1 MSLILEAL
9 RKSEA
14 ERRRGQT
21 PDLLTDAVPVAAA
34 TRRAPPNWT
43 MLIPVI
49 GAALITLLLVVWWLR
64 PSAEPVSNGEAARD
78 PSVAGATTAAHE
90 LAANSPSATSSR
102 TQPSLSPPVSGQS
115 APAALTPPVATPT
128 SPATT
133 ASIREPATAPAAAP
147 APAPAPAPVAVEP
160 KPALTSPAQVASLE
174 PPPAPASANPPAFAS
189 PDAPVKLADL
199 SSEDRAQL
207 PTLKVSMHMWSP
219 DAGSRFAIIDGTRV
233 NEGDR
238 VGEATIEAIQQDSVM
253 LSWHGRQIR
262 LPIR

>member
-21 PDLLTDAVPVAAA
+21 PDLLTDAIPVAPAA
-34 TRRAPPNWT
+34 RRAPPNWT
-43 MLIPVI
+43 LLLPVI

-64 PSAEPVSNGEAARD
+64 PAAEPVSNRDAVREASTDDRAVD
-78 PSVAGATTAAHE
+78 ESAAPPNAATGQ
-90 LAANSPSATSSR
+90 P
-102 TQPSLSPPVSGQS
+102 QPSLSPPVIRSPAPAS
-115 APAALTPPVATPT
+115 APATPT
-128 SPATT
+128 PT
-133 ASIREPATAPAAAP
+133 AAAP
-147 APAPAPAPVAVEP
+147 SVTMAPPPISPTTREPTPVAAEP
-160 KPALTSPAQVASLE
+160 KPALPSPAQVASLE
-174 PPPAPASANPPAFAS
+174 PPPAPASTNTPAFAS

>member
-21 PDLLTDAVPVAAA
+21 PDLLTDAIPVAATA
-34 TRRAPPNWT
+34 RRAPPNWT
-43 MLIPVI
+43 VLLPVI
-49 GAALITLLLVVWWLR
+49 DAALITLLLVMWWLR
-64 PSAEPVSNGEAARD
+64 PAAEPVSNRDAVREASADDRAVD
-78 PSVAGATTAAHE
+78 EPAVLRPPNAASVQ
-90 LAANSPSATSSR
+90 S
-102 TQPSLSPPVSGQS
+102 QPSLSPPV
-115 APAALTPPVATPT
+115 
-128 SPATT
+128 
-133 ASIREPATAPAAAP
+133 IRSP
-147 APAPAPAPVAVEP
+147 APASAPTKSTPSPAAPSATIAAPPTTATREPAPAPVAAEP
-160 KPALTSPAQVASLE
+160 KPALPSPAQVASLE
-174 PPPAPASANPPAFAS
+174 PPPAPASTNTPAFAS

>member
-21 PDLLTDAVPVAAA
+21 PDLLTDAIPVAPAA
-34 TRRAPPNWT
+34 RRAPPNWT
-43 MLIPVI
+43 VLLPVI

-64 PSAEPVSNGEAARD
+64 PAAEPVSNRDAVREASTDDRAVD
-78 PSVAGATTAAHE
+78 ESAAPPPPNTATVQ
-90 LAANSPSATSSR
+90 P
-102 TQPSLSPPVSGQS
+102 QPSLSPPVIRSPAPAS
-115 APAALTPPVATPT
+115 APATPT
-128 SPATT
+128 P
-133 ASIREPATAPAAAP
+133 PAAAP
-147 APAPAPAPVAVEP
+147 SVAMAPSPTTATTRAPAPVAAEP
-160 KPALTSPAQVASLE
+160 KPALPSPAQVASLE
-174 PPPAPASANPPAFAS
+174 PPPPPASTNPPAFAS

>member
-21 PDLLTDAVPVAAA
+21 PDLLTDAIPVAPAA
-34 TRRAPPNWT
+34 RRTAPNWT
-43 MLIPVI
+43 MLLPVI

-64 PSAEPVSNGEAARD
+64 PSAEPIPDGAAASD
-78 PSVAGATTAAHE
+78 TSVDDSIASAAQT
-90 LAANSPSATSSR
+90 PSAPPLDAATVR
-102 TQPSLSPPVSGQS
+102 PQPSLSPP
-115 APAALTPPVATPT
+115 AAR
-128 SPATT
+128 S
-133 ASIREPATAPAAAP
+133 SAPAAAP
-147 APAPAPAPVAVEP
+147 LTSTPPAPALPDATAAPATATTRSPVTAPAASEP
-160 KPALTSPAQVASLE
+160 GPALPTPAQIASLE
-174 PPPAPASANPPAFAS
+174 PPPAPAPANPPAFAS
-189 PDAPVKLADL
+189 PSAPVKLSDL

-207 PTLKVSMHMWSP
+207 PALKVSMHMWAP
-219 DAGSRFAIIDGTRV
+219 DAGGRFAIIDGTRV

-238 VGEATIEAIQQDSVM
+238 VGEATIEAIQPDSVM

>member
-21 PDLLTDAVPVAAA
+21 PDLLTDAIPVAPAA
-34 TRRAPPNWT
+34 RRAPPNWT
-43 MLIPVI
+43 VLLPVI

-64 PSAEPVSNGEAARD
+64 PAAEPVSNRDAVREASTDDLAVD
-78 PSVAGATTAAHE
+78 EPAAPPPPNTATGQ
-90 LAANSPSATSSR
+90 P
-102 TQPSLSPPVSGQS
+102 QPSLSPPVIRSPAPAS
-115 APAALTPPVATPT
+115 APATPTPTAAAPSVAIAPPPT
-128 SPATT
+128 SPTT
-133 ASIREPATAPAAAP
+133 R
-147 APAPAPAPVAVEP
+147 APAPVAAEP
-160 KPALTSPAQVASLE
+160 KPALPSPAQVASLE
-174 PPPAPASANPPAFAS
+174 PPPAPASTNTPAFAS
-189 PDAPVKLADL
+189 PDAPVKLGDL

>member
-21 PDLLTDAVPVAAA
+21 PDLLTDAIPVAPAA
-34 TRRAPPNWT
+34 RRAPPDWT
-43 MLIPVI
+43 MLLPVI
-49 GAALITLLLVVWWLR
+49 GAALVTLLLVVWWLR
-64 PSAEPVSNGEAARD
+64 PAAEPVASHDALHDASTDGPLVEEPAA
-78 PSVAGATTAAHE
+78 PPPPTTA
-90 LAANSPSATSSR
+90 TV
-102 TQPSLSPPVSGQS
+102 QPQPGLSPPPVIRTS
-115 APAALTPPVATPT
+115 APASAPATPA
-128 SPATT
+128 P
-133 ASIREPATAPAAAP
+133 PATAPSVAMAPPTAATTRAP
-147 APAPAPAPVAVEP
+147 ASAPVAAEP
-160 KPALTSPAQVASLE
+160 GPALPSPAQVASLE
-174 PPPAPASANPPAFAS
+174 LPTNPPAFAS

>member
-21 PDLLTDAVPVAAA
+21 PDLLTDAIPVAPAA
-34 TRRAPPNWT
+34 HRAPPNWT
-43 MLIPVI
+43 VLLPVI

-64 PSAEPVSNGEAARD
+64 PAAEPVSNRDAVREASTDDRAVD
-78 PSVAGATTAAHE
+78 ESAAPSNATTGQ
-90 LAANSPSATSSR
+90 P
-102 TQPSLSPPVSGQS
+102 QPSLSPPVIRSPAPAS
-115 APAALTPPVATPT
+115 APATPTPTAAAPSVAMAPPPT
-128 SPATT
+128 SPTT
-133 ASIREPATAPAAAP
+133 RAPS
-147 APAPAPAPVAVEP
+147 PVAAEP
-160 KPALTSPAQVASLE
+160 KPALPSPAQVSSLE
-174 PPPAPASANPPAFAS
+174 PPPASASTNTPAFAS

>member
-21 PDLLTDAVPVAAA
+21 PDLLTDAIPVAPAA
-34 TRRAPPNWT
+34 RRAPPNWT
-43 MLIPVI
+43 VLLPVI

-64 PSAEPVSNGEAARD
+64 PAAEPVSNRDAVREASTDDRAVD
-78 PSVAGATTAAHE
+78 ESAAPPNAATVQ
-90 LAANSPSATSSR
+90 P
-102 TQPSLSPPVSGQS
+102 QPSLSPPVIRSPAPAS
-115 APAALTPPVATPT
+115 APATPTPTAAAPSVAMAPPPT
-128 SPATT
+128 SPTT
-133 ASIREPATAPAAAP
+133 RAPLVAA
-147 APAPAPAPVAVEP
+147 EP
-160 KPALTSPAQVASLE
+160 KPALPSPAQVASLE

>member
-21 PDLLTDAVPVAAA
+21 PDLLTDAIPVAATA
-34 TRRAPPNWT
+34 RRAPPNWT
-43 MLIPVI
+43 VLLPVI

-64 PSAEPVSNGEAARD
+64 PAAEPVSNRDAVREASADDRAVD
-78 PSVAGATTAAHE
+78 EPAVLRPPNTASVQ
-90 LAANSPSATSSR
+90 S
-102 TQPSLSPPVSGQS
+102 QPSLSPPVIRSPAPAS
-115 APAALTPPVATPT
+115 APTTSTPSAAAPSAATAAPPTT
-128 SPATT
+128 ATT
-133 ASIREPATAPAAAP
+133 REPAPAS
-147 APAPAPAPVAVEP
+147 APVAAAP
-160 KPALTSPAQVASLE
+160 KPALPTPAQVASLE
-174 PPPAPASANPPAFAS
+174 PPPAPASTNPPAFAS

-238 VGEATIEAIQQDSVM
+238 VGEATIEVIQQDSVM
-253 LSWHGRQIR
+253 LSWRGRQIR

>member
-21 PDLLTDAVPVAAA
+21 PDLLTDAIPVAPAA
-34 TRRAPPNWT
+34 RRAPPNWT
-43 MLIPVI
+43 VLLPVI

-64 PSAEPVSNGEAARD
+64 PAAEPVSNRDAVREASTDGRAVD
-78 PSVAGATTAAHE
+78 ESAAPPPPNTATVQ
-90 LAANSPSATSSR
+90 P
-102 TQPSLSPPVSGQS
+102 QPSLSPPVIRSPAPAS
-115 APAALTPPVATPT
+115 APATPT
-128 SPATT
+128 P
-133 ASIREPATAPAAAP
+133 PAAAP
-147 APAPAPAPVAVEP
+147 SVAMAPSPTTATTRAPAPVAAEP
-160 KPALTSPAQVASLE
+160 KPPMPSPAQVASLE
-174 PPPAPASANPPAFAS
+174 PPPTPASTNPPAFAS

-219 DAGSRFAIIDGTRV
+219 DAASRFAIIDGTRV

>member
-21 PDLLTDAVPVAAA
+21 PDLLTDAIPVAPAA
-34 TRRAPPNWT
+34 HRAPPNWT
-43 MLIPVI
+43 VLLPVI

-64 PSAEPVSNGEAARD
+64 PAAEPFSNRDAVREASTDDRAVD
-78 PSVAGATTAAHE
+78 ESAAPPNAATGQ
-90 LAANSPSATSSR
+90 P
-102 TQPSLSPPVSGQS
+102 QPSLSPPVIRSPAPAS
-115 APAALTPPVATPT
+115 APETPTPTAAAPSVAMAPPPT
-128 SPATT
+128 SPTT
-133 ASIREPATAPAAAP
+133 RAPS
-147 APAPAPAPVAVEP
+147 PVAAEP
-160 KPALTSPAQVASLE
+160 KPALPSPAQVASLE
-174 PPPAPASANPPAFAS
+174 PPPAPASTNTPAFAS
-189 PDAPVKLADL
+189 PDAPVKLGDL